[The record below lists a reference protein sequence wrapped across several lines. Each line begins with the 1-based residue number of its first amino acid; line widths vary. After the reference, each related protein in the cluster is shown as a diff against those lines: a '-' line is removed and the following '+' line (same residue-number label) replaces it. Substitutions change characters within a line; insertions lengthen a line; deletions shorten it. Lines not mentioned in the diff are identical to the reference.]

1 LSKIKSPLRRRQ
13 TFRRRHQELKI
24 QLLVSIERAQSRDVS
39 SRFLMTILI
48 DRTHLSLP
56 EYVIVAM
63 LHFHPP
69 IADSDE
75 TEQEDHGPAGSAL
88 RLSS

>member
-39 SRFLMTILI
+39 SRFLMTLI

-63 LHFHPP
+63 LHFQPP